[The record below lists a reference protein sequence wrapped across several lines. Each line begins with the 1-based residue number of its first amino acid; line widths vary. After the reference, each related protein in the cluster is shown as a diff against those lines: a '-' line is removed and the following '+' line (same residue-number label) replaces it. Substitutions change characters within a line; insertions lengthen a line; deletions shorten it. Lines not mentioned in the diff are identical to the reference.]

1 MVGIHRHRKSSRW
14 TPRFSSASYEWSILR
29 ICKDRTFCLPPATR
43 RCDVGLDKVSH
54 QQIQPSGWL
63 SGGRNTAPGWVE
75 AQAVLLSAHGRV
87 PASRIHNVHTLQQL
101 SGLSAIHHFPET
113 RRAFRRASTCE
124 RHGSHGQGGCTP
136 SRAIVHECC
145 TRDVPFLGA
154 LTCEKRYR
162 RRLYLFL
169 RPAGRRV
176 FFGVARTIY
185 VARGV
190 FLAGRPRSF
199 DVLRLE
205 RPNDVQIRSAF
216 RVASLR

>member
-1 MVGIHRHRKSSRW
+1 M
-14 TPRFSSASYEWSILR
+14 
-29 ICKDRTFCLPPATR
+29 
-43 RCDVGLDKVSH
+43 
-54 QQIQPSGWL
+54 
-63 SGGRNTAPGWVE
+63 
-75 AQAVLLSAHGRV
+75 LLSAHGRV

-176 FFGVARTIY
+176 FFGVARTITY
-185 VARGV
+185 VARK
-190 FLAGRPRSF
+190 FPRSF
-199 DVLRLE
+199 DVLRLQGVKYSTCRYAQRFE
-205 RPNDVQIRSAF
+205 WQVRVGLTAVSGIGGETRDTLLWIMHARSYST
-216 RVASLR
+216 RHN